1 MKHQSDDS
9 ILCWHL
15 SQSLKYALIAVG
27 NSRFPTRVI
36 AVNGSD
42 MEVTVQTQAGFLIT
56 QIKQIG
62 GRVFD
67 KILQKENISEFNGA
81 QGRILYVLWQNDHI
95 SIIELSRQTGLAN
108 TTLTSMLDRME
119 AAGLLCRLPDP
130 KDRRKNLIALTEK
143 ATDLK
148 ERYDK
153 VSVEMRDIYFKNFN
167 TEEILAFEGYLRR
180 VLDNVKE
187 VE

>member
-1 MKHQSDDS
+1 
-9 ILCWHL
+9 
-15 SQSLKYALIAVG
+15 
-27 NSRFPTRVI
+27 
-36 AVNGSD
+36 
-42 MEVTVQTQAGFLIT
+42 METQTGFLIT

-67 KILQKENISEFNGA
+67 KILQKENIWEFNGA
-81 QGRILYVLWQNDHI
+81 QGKILYVLWQHDHI
-95 SIIELSRQTGLAN
+95 SIIELSNLTGLAN

-119 AAGLLCRLPDP
+119 AAGLLRRLSDP

-143 ATDLK
+143 ARQLK

-153 VSVEMRDIYFKNFN
+153 VSLEMHQVYFKNFS
-167 TEEILAFEGYLRR
+167 TEEIMEFESYLRR

-187 VE
+187 ENSSAR

>member
-1 MKHQSDDS
+1 MR
-9 ILCWHL
+9 
-15 SQSLKYALIAVG
+15 
-27 NSRFPTRVI
+27 N
-36 AVNGSD
+36 
-42 MEVTVQTQAGFLIT
+42 METQAGFLIT

-67 KILQKENISEFNGA
+67 KILQKENIREFNGA
-81 QGRILYVLWQNDHI
+81 QGKILYVLWQRDHI
-95 SIIELSRQTGLAN
+95 SIMELSRQTGLAN

-143 ATDLK
+143 ALRLK
-148 ERYDK
+148 ESYNK
-153 VSVEMRDIYFKNFN
+153 VSMEMHEVYFKNFS

-180 VLDNVKE
+180 VLANVKE
-187 VE
+187 EL